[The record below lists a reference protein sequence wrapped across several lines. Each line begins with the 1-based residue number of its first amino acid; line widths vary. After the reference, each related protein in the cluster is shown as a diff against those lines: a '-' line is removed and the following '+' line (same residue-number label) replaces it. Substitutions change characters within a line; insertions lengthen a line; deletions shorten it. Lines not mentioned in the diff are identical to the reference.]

1 MYGQDYFHSGY
12 AASSLHLLT
21 DGILEVTYKI
31 TDDTLIVEDMMHYE
45 DFNYMLSQ
53 CYRDYGEKYYMN
65 LKVLPQ
71 DYPPES

>member
-1 MYGQDYFHSGY
+1 
-12 AASSLHLLT
+12 
-21 DGILEVTYKI
+21 
-31 TDDTLIVEDMMHYE
+31 MMHYE